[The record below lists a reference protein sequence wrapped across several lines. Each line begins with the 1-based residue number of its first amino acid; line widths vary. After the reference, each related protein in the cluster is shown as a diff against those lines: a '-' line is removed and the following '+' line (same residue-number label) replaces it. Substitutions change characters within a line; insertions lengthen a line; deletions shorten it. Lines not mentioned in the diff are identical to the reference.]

1 MTAGGLPEGFR
12 MRRTEPA
19 DADALA
25 QLITTAF
32 GRPDEADLVRKLT
45 AAGDVSLSLVAEDGA
60 GRLLG
65 QILFG
70 PLDIRLDGRDDRDDP
85 IRGRFLAP
93 VSVLPDH
100 RRLGIAA
107 MLIRFGLSRLR
118 AGGAEAVF
126 VLGDPAFYTRF
137 GFSADRAALFRCPW
151 PSPSMSG
158 PHLMALE
165 LTPEILGDGRGT
177 LTYPPAFG
185 AA

>member
-1 MTAGGLPEGFR
+1 MTAAGLPDGFR
-12 MRRTEPA
+12 MRRAEPA
-19 DADALA
+19 DADPLA
-25 QLITTAF
+25 RAITAAF
-32 GRPDEADLVRKLT
+32 GGADEADLVRNLT
-45 AAGDVSLSLVAEDGA
+45 AAGDVSLSLIAEDGA
-60 GRLLG
+60 GQLLG

-100 RRLGIAA
+100 RRLGIAS

-137 GFSADRAALFRCPW
+137 GFSVDRAALFRCPW
-151 PSPSMSG
+151 SG

-165 LTPEILGDGRGT
+165 LTPDILGDGRGA